1 MTLLIT
7 CPTWAACARNEPP
20 ESPACP
26 SSRTG
31 SELLRVMSPGRFGV
45 VLAGVI
51 VLQLGPHWGLPAV
64 SGRRP
69 HTPTRSVD
77 SGLGKST
84 LHQLYVN
91 TVVNRGCQTHA
102 LEGNIMP
109 LAGPVSPHIH
119 GSSSGTQG
127 HDTAIPVPHG
137 RGSTQSASRMKRQG
151 PEGPAGPGMAPTSLS
166 RTNLSSRYAPELRGQ
181 PSEKT
186 LREAHPRD
194 EIPKGQTDVMTSI
207 DTFPTQPSGST
218 SPS

>member
-1 MTLLIT
+1 MSHRR
-7 CPTWAACARNEPP
+7 ARR

-45 VLAGVI
+45 VLAGLLFCSLARTGGSRRSPVG
-51 VLQLGPHWGLPAV
+51 GPTHPSFG
-64 SGRRP
+64 GF
-69 HTPTRSVD
+69 
-77 SGLGKST
+77 GLGQIDFAPA
-84 LHQLYVN
+84 LCQH
-91 TVVNRGCQTHA
+91 GCQRRLPNPCPGGQHHA
-102 LEGNIMP
+102 PGG
-109 LAGPVSPHIH
+109 ACFTHIH

>member
-31 SELLRVMSPGRFGV
+31 SELLQVMSPGRFGV

-51 VLQLGPHWGLPAV
+51 VLQLGPHWGLSEV

-84 LHQLYVN
+84 LHQLCVN
-91 TVVNRGCQTHA
+91 TVVNRACQTHA

-127 HDTAIPVPHG
+127 HDTAIPVPQAG
-137 RGSTQSASRMKRQG
+137 MIPNSFSMSPRFPVRPRQG
-151 PEGPAGPGMAPTSLS
+151 GGIGLCKTGPRTAGNDPWSWLIPRLPNPCPRRATSC
-166 RTNLSSRYAPELRGQ
+166 P
-181 PSEKT
+181 
-186 LREAHPRD
+186 
-194 EIPKGQTDVMTSI
+194 
-207 DTFPTQPSGST
+207 
-218 SPS
+218 